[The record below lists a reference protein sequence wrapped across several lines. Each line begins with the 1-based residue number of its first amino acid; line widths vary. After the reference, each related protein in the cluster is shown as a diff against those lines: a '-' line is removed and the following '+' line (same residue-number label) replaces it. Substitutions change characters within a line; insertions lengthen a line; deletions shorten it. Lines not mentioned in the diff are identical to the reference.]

1 MTTRTTK
8 FSQGFLEYT
17 RNDNSIEFTCER
29 CNSVKK
35 SKIVVKWK
43 TTEGNI
49 KIICNSC
56 YGNLLSKEK

>member
-1 MTTRTTK
+1 MTAKTTK
-8 FSQGFLEYT
+8 FSPGVLEYT

-43 TTEGNI
+43 DNEGII
-49 KIICNSC
+49 KTICNGC

>member
-1 MTTRTTK
+1 MNTKTTK
-8 FSQGFLEYT
+8 FSQGVLEYT
-17 RNDNSIEFTCER
+17 RNENSIEFTCER

-43 TTEGNI
+43 ANEG
-49 KIICNSC
+49 KKKTICNGC